1 MENKIQSIE
10 LADIFSHHAQT
21 YLPTHNLSSTQ
32 QKAFEDIVK
41 CRTSELGGHIDK
53 CDHCGYIRQS
63 YNSCRNRHC
72 PKCQFVKKEQWVD
85 KLVANLPP
93 VKHFHVVFTIPALL
107 HKLFY
112 INQAKAYSFLMQAAG
127 QTLTQCAKNQYAGIQ
142 IGAVS
147 ILHTWGQNLVYHP
160 HVHMIVPAGGLSED
174 QMEWISTG
182 NKFFLPVK
190 ILSQVFR
197 GILCRMIGNACLAGE
212 LKLPNGTTDFREL
225 KSQCYLKKW
234 VVYCEKPFS
243 NSDRLIHY
251 LGNYTHRVAISNNR
265 IISHE
270 NDVVRFSIK
279 DYKAAGMRKQIK
291 LDATE
296 FIRRFLQHVLPSGFC
311 KIRYFGF
318 LALRNI
324 KQCLSACLELIES
337 TAYLPLLV
345 GLCSLDVW
353 RTITGKDPIKCPKC
367 SVGIF
372 HPQYLPRLPSH
383 IT

>member
-1 MENKIQSIE
+1 MENQKQNIE
-10 LADIFSHHAQT
+10 LADIFSRHAT
-21 YLPTHNLSSTQ
+21 TFLSMHNLSSTQ
-32 QKAFEDIVK
+32 QKAMEDIVK
-41 CRTSELGGHIDK
+41 CRTSELGGHIEK

-112 INQAKAYSFLMQAAG
+112 INQAKAYSLLMQAAG
-127 QTLTQCAKNQYAGIQ
+127 QTLTQCAKKQYAGIQ

-147 ILHTWGQNLVYHP
+147 ILHTWGQTLVYHP

-174 QMEWISTG
+174 QMEWMSTG
-182 NKFFLPVK
+182 NKFFLPVR

-197 GILCRMIGNACLAGE
+197 GVLCRMLESSCLAGE
-212 LKLPNGTTDFREL
+212 MKLPKGLTDFSAL
-225 KSQCYLKKW
+225 KSQCYLKNW

-265 IISHE
+265 IVSHE
-270 NDVVRFSIK
+270 NDIVRFSIK
-279 DYKAAGMRKQIK
+279 DYKAAGIRKHID
-291 LDATE
+291 LDSNE

-318 LALRNI
+318 LALRNM
-324 KQCLSACLELIES
+324 KQCLSACFELIATS
-337 TAYLPLLV
+337 SYLPLLV
-345 GLCSLDVW
+345 GLCALDVW

-367 SVGIF
+367 AVGKLQ
-372 HPQYLPRLPSH
+372 PQYHSASPLLV
-383 IT
+383 T